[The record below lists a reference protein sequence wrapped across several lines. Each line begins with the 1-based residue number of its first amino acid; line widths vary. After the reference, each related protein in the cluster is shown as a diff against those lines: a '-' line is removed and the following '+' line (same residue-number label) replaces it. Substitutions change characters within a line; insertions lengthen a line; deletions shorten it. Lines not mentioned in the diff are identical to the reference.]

1 MVQMWWPV
9 ALMVAP
15 MVRVMVVAGEG
26 EGVMGKKGVV
36 DVRGS
41 CIKFIL
47 VVYLLLGKED

>member
-9 ALMVAP
+9 ALRVEP

-26 EGVMGKKGVV
+26 EGGMGKKGVV

-41 CIKFIL
+41 CVKYVL
-47 VVYLLLGKED
+47 VLYASF